1 MKKLYTSQCA
11 KLLAALLWTGAI
23 IGTVISAGNMLFT
36 YEQDYDDVLSDGKT
50 SIRFNLA
57 VRAVSMLPDDSA
69 ENQRQRDELIEEM
82 EKNMDFALVSGDRI
96 SFEDVDL
103 SDPSIYIYRSSG
115 FDEKHYSNF
124 FEGSNRVRYDK
135 DLGSLIAMASYVPF
149 YDERD
154 TYVTEEIRGYQ
165 LEEGTGILYI
175 RTNRASYPVES
186 FIVCEEDGEEIGENS
201 PKNSQWYV
209 LSEDGGYV
217 SNDGKKLKWKGKD
230 IGISL
235 AEAYY
240 RDDPD
245 DDEYDLDYDSQV
257 MARLYWNGKTGEE
270 KSGYGMIRQ
279 VKKVTSVK
287 EMPFT
292 IFLSGGQLYLRRAE
306 DYTRYWVLMEPKSPE
321 EGSLMGNLE
330 TVLSRV
336 YNLKDFYPILTLLGF
351 VIFAASS
358 IFLLCAA
365 GHRKGQQEVT
375 LSDRIPLEILT
386 AAVVILE
393 AIGAACIMAVM
404 ENIELFSLPALAS
417 LTLFL
422 SALMLLV
429 FLLYA
434 LSVTVRLKTHKFMR
448 YTLVYHVWRFVC
460 RVCNGIRRRF
470 QRRIRKIYR
479 TAKERTG
486 LVVKTVLILIAL
498 LVVEAISVTFLC
510 VTFYEYSTEAMMV
523 SLALCTAIL
532 FLEKGLMLEVVV
544 QLHRLQK
551 GSERIAAGNL
561 TTPIDTR
568 GLFWEFKKHAE
579 NVNKISDGIQIAVQE
594 QMKSEHFKTELI
606 TNVSHDIKT
615 PLTSIINYVDLIK
628 KEEIADPTMQSYVEV
643 LDRQSARLK
652 KLIEDLMEASKA
664 STGSLEVN
672 LEQCD
677 VGVLMTQMVGEYE
690 ERAAAESLQ
699 FIVNGSESPI
709 MIMADGRHL
718 WRVFDNL
725 LGNACKYA
733 MPGTRIYIDLHM
745 EDVGPGVSVI
755 TFKNV
760 SKSQLNIS
768 SEELMERFVRG
779 DSSRNT
785 EGSGLGLSI
794 AQSLTELMG
803 GTLVLMVDGDLF
815 KVTLRFPIVR

>member
-23 IGTVISAGNMLFT
+23 IGTVISVGNMIFT
-36 YEQDYDDVLSDGKT
+36 YEQDYDDVLSDGK
-50 SIRFNLA
+50 SNIRHNLA
-57 VRAVSMLPDDSA
+57 VRAVSMLPDDSD

-82 EKNMDFALVSGDRI
+82 EKNMDFALVSGDSIR
-96 SFEDVDL
+96 FEDVDL
-103 SDPSIYIYRSSG
+103 SDPSVYIYRSSG

-124 FEGSNRVRYDK
+124 FEGSSRIRCDE
-135 DLGSLIAMASYVPF
+135 DLGSLIAMAGYVPF
-149 YDERD
+149 YYSDD
-154 TYVTEEIRGYQ
+154 TYLQEHILRYV

-175 RTNRASYPVES
+175 RTNQASYPVER
-186 FIVCEEDGEEIGENS
+186 FTVCEEDGEEIGE
-201 PKNSQWYV
+201 NSQWYV

-235 AEAYY
+235 AEGYY
-240 RDDPD
+240 TDDPYD
-245 DDEYDLDYDSQV
+245 DTGYYSGDNSET
-257 MARLYWNGKTGEE
+257 MGRLYWNGKTGEE
-270 KSGYGMIRQ
+270 KSGYELIHQ
-279 VKKVTSVK
+279 EKKALSVK
-287 EMPFT
+287 EIPFSIST
-292 IFLSGGQLYLRRAE
+292 DGQYLWRENDA
-306 DYTRYWVLMEPKSPE
+306 YTRYWVLMEPKSPE

-365 GHRKGQQEVT
+365 GHRKGQQEVS
-375 LSDRIPLEILT
+375 LSVMDRISLEILT

-393 AIGAACIMAVM
+393 AIGAACIMAAT
-404 ENIELFSLPALAS
+404 ENVGMFPLPVVAFLM
-417 LTLFL
+417 LFL
-422 SALMLLV
+422 AALMLLV
-429 FLLYA
+429 FLPYA

-470 QRRIRKIYR
+470 QRCIRKIYR

-486 LVVKTVLILIAL
+486 LVIKTVLILIAL

-579 NVNKISDGIQIAVQE
+579 NINKISDGIQIAVQE

-615 PLTSIINYVDLIK
+615 PLTSIINYVDLMK
-628 KEEIADPTMQSYVEV
+628 KEEITDPTMQSYVEV

-745 EDVGPGVSVI
+745 EDIGPGVSVI

-815 KVTLRFPIVR
+815 KVTLRFPIVK